1 MIHRDVYLKLQ
12 QFLIKITCSL
22 SYILP
27 GGGGGLEKGGSKR
40 DLFTESIKTIGVNY
54 RWLLLFNENVIFAN
68 TCTYN
73 VGRLLAFH
81 II

>member
-1 MIHRDVYLKLQ
+1 M
-12 QFLIKITCSL
+12 S
-22 SYILP
+22 
-27 GGGGGLEKGGSKR
+27 GGGGVAREI
-40 DLFTESIKTIGVNY
+40 TESIKTIGVSY

>member
-1 MIHRDVYLKLQ
+1 M
-12 QFLIKITCSL
+12 
-22 SYILP
+22 
-27 GGGGGLEKGGSKR
+27 GGGGGGSKR
-40 DLFTESIKTIGVNY
+40 VTESIKTIGVNY